1 MCGSA
6 SGPIS
11 LSAKTEGK
19 GSCNG
24 ESIPVY
30 TEVENCCSRLID
42 PKVAVFQM
50 QTYLANR
57 KTKTVRLEVANVTGN
72 HITSRSTNSW
82 KGKILRILPVTPT
95 ILNCCSV
102 KGTTL

>member
-1 MCGSA
+1 
-6 SGPIS
+6 
-11 LSAKTEGK
+11 
-19 GSCNG
+19 
-24 ESIPVY
+24 
-30 TEVENCCSRLID
+30 
-42 PKVAVFQM
+42 M

-82 KGKILRILPVTPT
+82 KGKILRIPPVTPT

-102 KGTTL
+102 KGTTLELCLFTFRVLKQVDA